1 MRRKF
6 WIVISILS
14 ALISGMFLYEGGKLL
29 FWFQDRR
36 GGFVVLM
43 AGIAVF
49 ILFVRGVWRGFPSQE
64 SGGPDAERYG
74 GMSAAAEDP
83 HGGMDAP
90 GNTVYDEMA
99 AAEAKESGL
108 ISFIISDLAL
118 GCGAAGVVLY
128 LTRFWPLLLNLTA
141 AGVVLGAAFLAAVAA
156 ALIRS

>member
-6 WIVISILS
+6 WIVISMLS

-83 HGGMDAP
+83 HGGMDPP
-90 GNTVYDEMA
+90 GNTEYDEMA

-108 ISFIISDLAL
+108 IGFIISDLAL

-128 LTRFWPLLLNLTA
+128 LTRFWPLLLNLAA

>member
-6 WIVISILS
+6 WIVISMLS

-64 SGGPDAERYG
+64 SGGPDAER
-74 GMSAAAEDP
+74 

-108 ISFIISDLAL
+108 IGFIISDLAL

-128 LTRFWPLLLNLTA
+128 LTRFWPLLLNLAA

>member
-6 WIVISILS
+6 WIVISMLS

-90 GNTVYDEMA
+90 GLRTVYVA
-99 AAEAKESGL
+99 SAVASKRHFLPSLALAAEAGHSKK
-108 ISFIISDLAL
+108 
-118 GCGAAGVVLY
+118 
-128 LTRFWPLLLNLTA
+128 
-141 AGVVLGAAFLAAVAA
+141 
-156 ALIRS
+156 

>member
-1 MRRKF
+1 M
-6 WIVISILS
+6 
-14 ALISGMFLYEGGKLL
+14 
-29 FWFQDRR
+29 
-36 GGFVVLM
+36 VLM

-108 ISFIISDLAL
+108 IGFIISDLAL

-128 LTRFWPLLLNLTA
+128 LTRFWPLLLNLAA

>member
-64 SGGPDAERYG
+64 SGGPDAERDG
-74 GMSAAAEDP
+74 GEAP
-83 HGGMDAP
+83 PGGGSP
-90 GNTVYDEMA
+90 GGV
-99 AAEAKESGL
+99 GP
-108 ISFIISDLAL
+108 
-118 GCGAAGVVLY
+118 AGE
-128 LTRFWPLLLNLTA
+128 T
-141 AGVVLGAAFLAAVAA
+141 GDG
-156 ALIRS
+156 

>member
-83 HGGMDAP
+83 HGGMDVP

-108 ISFIISDLAL
+108 IGFIISDLAL

-128 LTRFWPLLLNLTA
+128 LTRFWPLLLNLAA